1 MHLNLR
7 CGSFALAL
15 LAIVLPCS
23 KTSAQTLSA
32 GNAPDTV
39 LRLDPSVRTGKL
51 KNGLTYFIKHNTEP
65 RKRALFYL
73 VSKAGSILED
83 DNERGLAHFIEHMSF
98 NGTKHY
104 PKNELV
110 AYLERSGV
118 KFGADINAYT
128 SFNETVYQLPLPSD
142 DPQLIRNG
150 VQILR
155 DWAQDATLS
164 TSEINSER
172 GVILEEKRLRKGA
185 AERMRNVYLPT
196 LLNFSKYA
204 SRIPIG
210 TEEVIQHAEPQVL
223 KKFYS
228 KWYRP
233 DLQAVLIVGDINPD
247 EMERQVKEKFADLK
261 NPVNEIP
268 RVEFTIPLTGKPQF
282 VSVTDKEI
290 NIESAQIIIK
300 HRAGKLKTVNDYR
313 RMLTTQFMNQMLAAR
328 FSELLRSADLPFASG
343 SAGAED
349 GLGGL
354 ENFSVSVSSNPGEL
368 DRGILAA
375 WKEIERVKRF
385 GFDEIELDRCKR
397 SLMETMSAALKEK
410 DKTASVALIREY
422 TDYFLNGTAAPGI
435 AKEYLL
441 AKDMTTSIT
450 LKDVNEL
457 VKREI
462 TGQDM
467 DIVVTGPEKN
477 KENML
482 TQSDVLSLMKSAE
495 TAHLEPYHP
504 QNNASA
510 LLIKQPKGG
519 HIVNRSYDGK
529 INVTQLVLS
538 NGVKVFIKPTDFKN
552 DEIVFNGFA
561 PGGTSLYKDEEY
573 QSAVSANL
581 IPSFGAGN
589 YGTTAMAN
597 YFNERQMRVQPFI
610 NERAQGFTGVTTRGA
625 ATDALELVYAYATE
639 PRLDT
644 AAFKSL
650 ISRTRAGIINRSGNP
665 ESVYQDTL
673 NAVLTN
679 NNPRKTGPSI
689 EKLNKIDIDRAF
701 GVYKERFADAAGFQ
715 FFFAG
720 NIDSLTLYPLL
731 EKYLGGLP
739 ASSNVTRPKDLNNAI
754 PTGTIE
760 KTVFKGQEQ
769 KSTVT
774 MVYSGTFDYSMDS
787 KLRLDALKDIIQFR
801 LIERLREEESGV
813 YSPRAVL
820 NNNKY
825 PESRYSLIISFGC
838 APENVTKLTA
848 AVKDELE
855 KLRLKGPVPAELEK
869 FKAESNRTMEA
880 TLTTNAFWAAYL
892 NLQAQNRENPDEILA
907 HSRMID
913 NISAADVQNAATQ
926 YLSGNNL
933 IEVILLPETKKNN
946 P

>member
-7 CGSFALAL
+7 CGSIALAL
-15 LAIVLPCS
+15 LAIVLPGQ
-23 KTSAQTLSA
+23 KALAQTLPA
-32 GNAPDTV
+32 DAI
-39 LRLDPSVRTGKL
+39 LRLDPSVRTGIL
-51 KNGLTYFIKHNTEP
+51 KNGLTYFIKRNTEP
-65 RKRALFYL
+65 QKRALFYL

-104 PKNELV
+104 PKNDLV
-110 AYLERSGV
+110 AYLEKSGV

-172 GVILEEKRLRKGA
+172 GVIMEEKRLRKGA
-185 AERMRNVYLPT
+185 AERMRNLYLPT
-196 LLNFSKYA
+196 LLNFSKYS

-210 TEEVIQHAEPQVL
+210 TEDVILKAEPQVL

-233 DLQAVLIVGDINPD
+233 DLQAVLIVGDIDPN

-268 RVEFTIPLTGKPQF
+268 RTEFTIPFTGNTQF
-282 VSVTDKEI
+282 VSATDKEI
-290 NIESAQIIIK
+290 NLESAQIIIK

-313 RMLTTQFMNQMLAAR
+313 RMLVRQFVNQMLAAR
-328 FSELLRSADLPFASG
+328 FSELLRSADLPFVSG
-343 SAGAED
+343 AAGSED

-385 GFDEIELDRCKR
+385 GFDETELDRCKR
-397 SLMETMSAALKEK
+397 SLTETMSAAFREK

-435 AKEYLL
+435 AEEYLL
-441 AKDMTTSIT
+441 TKNITGSIT

-457 VKREI
+457 AKREI
-462 TGQDM
+462 TGPDM
-467 DIVVTGPEKN
+467 DIVITGPEKN
-477 KENML
+477 EDEML
-482 TQSDVLSLMKSAE
+482 TRPDILALIKSAE
-495 TAHLEPYHP
+495 TAHLDPYHP
-504 QNNASA
+504 QNNSKI
-510 LLIKQPKGG
+510 LLLNQPRAG
-519 HIVNRSYDGK
+519 HIVSRSYDSK
-529 INVTQLVLS
+529 LNIAQLVLS
-538 NGVKVFIKPTDFKN
+538 NGIKVFIKTTDFKN

-561 PGGTSLYKDEEY
+561 PGGTSLYGDGEY

-589 YGTTAMAN
+589 YGTTALAD

-610 NERAQGFTGVTTRGA
+610 NERVQGFTAMTTKGA
-625 ATDALELVYAYATE
+625 ATDALELIYAFATE

-650 ISRTRAGIINRSGNP
+650 ISRTRSAIISRSGNP

-673 NAVLTN
+673 NATLTN
-679 NNPRKTGPSI
+679 NNPRKTGPSL
-689 EKLNKIDIDRAF
+689 EKLNKIDIGRAF
-701 GVYKERFADAAGFQ
+701 GIYKERFANAAGFQ

-720 NIDSLTLYPLL
+720 NIDTLTLYPLI

-739 ASSNVTRPKDLNNAI
+739 ASPNITRPKDLSNAI
-754 PTGTIE
+754 PSGSIK

-774 MVYSGTFDYSMDS
+774 MVYSGTFDYSMAN
-787 KLRLDALKDIIQFR
+787 KLKLDALKDIIQLR

-813 YSPRAVL
+813 YAPRAAL
-820 NNNKY
+820 SNNRY
-825 PESRYSLIISFGC
+825 PEPRYSLTISFGC
-838 APENVTKLTA
+838 APENVAKLTA
-848 AVKDELE
+848 AVKDEIE
-855 KLRLKGPVPAELEK
+855 KLRLKGPLLADLEK

-880 TLTTNAFWAAYL
+880 LLTTNAFWAAYM
-892 NLQAQNRENPDEILA
+892 NVQAQNQENPDEILS
-907 HSRMID
+907 HNRMITS
-913 NISAADVQNAATQ
+913 ISAAEVQNAASQ

-933 IEVILLPETKKNN
+933 IEVTLMPEAKKAN